1 MQWRIN
7 VLVFE
12 QLCPGS
18 AIRQQEGG
26 TGILQP
32 RICQSQCICQTG
44 VPGHHTM
51 HVCKQDNAG

>member
-32 RICQSQCICQTG
+32 RICQSQCICLN
-44 VPGHHTM
+44 VSWSLSLHCII
-51 HVCKQDNAG
+51 VL